1 MRSMNKMSAE
11 DIAKL
16 KAVALYVL
24 DKCGETDFIHL
35 RLSILRKGISMQN
48 MVNI

>member
-1 MRSMNKMSAE
+1 MKKNNKMSA
-11 DIAKL
+11 DDVAKL

-35 RLSILRKGISMQN
+35 FKIIYFAERKIYAKYG
-48 MVNI
+48 